1 MPPRLEG
8 LAQPE
13 ADKPVVL
20 SDLDPAVFEAAFEW
34 LYGDA
39 TAKKGQ
45 SVMSK
50 AKVKAPQ
57 HLDQKTTFTTS
68 RDKPSQTS
76 PKKRHSVLESD
87 SVQAS
92 NIMKE
97 NATPDKPL
105 RPHRERRQASVYK
118 LPTTSVM
125 PYPDMLP
132 LQPSMHQYQ
141 PFYTFHPLYW
151 PHDLQQVP
159 CETPSEATREQ
170 YNAAM

>member
-20 SDLDPAVFEAAFEW
+20 SDLAPAVFEAAFEW
-34 LYGDA
+34 LYGD
-39 TAKKGQ
+39 TPAKKGQ

-57 HLDQKTTFTTS
+57 HLDQETTFTTL
-68 RDKPSQTS
+68 RNKPPQTL
-76 PKKRHSVLESD
+76 PKKQHSILEPG

-92 NIMKE
+92 NTMKE

-105 RPHRERRQASVYK
+105 RPHRGGRQASVYK
-118 LPTTSVM
+118 LPTTNVM
-125 PYPDMLP
+125 PYPNMLP
-132 LQPSMHQYQ
+132 LQPSMHQHQ
-141 PFYTFHPLYW
+141 PFYTFNPLYW
-151 PHDLQQVP
+151 PHNYQHIL
-159 CETPSEATREQ
+159 CETPSEATRE
-170 YNAAM
+170 